1 MGQIATLYQ
10 VSNVSIS
17 RKKLQVIIF
26 LKNRNNTS
34 SSLLLAVGQRR
45 LVWEVVVHPLVDLVQ
60 DQHLR
65 PRVLQQLHLVVHLE
79 KRGEDDMNLHSH
91 SSNSTTVNLMSPL
104 RFVIVDSN
112 IAASRS
118 VYPKV
123 KVATDTKILY
133 LQTRYKTKLG
143 CFFLALADTKI
154 RYH

>member
-1 MGQIATLYQ
+1 MGQIATLYP

-65 PRVLQQLHLVVHLE
+65 PRVLQQLHLVI
-79 KRGEDDMNLHSH
+79 NLQQKKEENRLSY
-91 SSNSTTVNLMSPL
+91 
-104 RFVIVDSN
+104 D
-112 IAASRS
+112 
-118 VYPKV
+118 
-123 KVATDTKILY
+123 
-133 LQTRYKTKLG
+133 
-143 CFFLALADTKI
+143 I
-154 RYH
+154 RI